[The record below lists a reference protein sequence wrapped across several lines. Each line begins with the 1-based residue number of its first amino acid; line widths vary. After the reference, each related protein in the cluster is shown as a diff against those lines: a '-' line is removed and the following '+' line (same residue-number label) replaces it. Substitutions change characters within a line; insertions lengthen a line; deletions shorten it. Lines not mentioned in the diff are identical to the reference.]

1 VSEVE
6 AEFLLISEAVAR
18 LEAGMF
24 GGAIRQPEAV
34 KAAKKS
40 NPRASIG
47 LGLHKEK
54 AASVVHEAILKGD
67 LLVHVVTPPT
77 AMETRRP
84 IVVPVDVLQRMPK
97 VRGGLPD
104 HPVRHPV
111 SFLRH
116 HPIASDLFTAL
127 STSALHLQWIE
138 FDAWYKKQ
146 KSRRRW
152 PSQTSQAMSKKPL
165 RNWKRPSGR
174 PTKQTNELLTSI
186 RARVAEKKWSAPD
199 GIAKLVRL
207 LATHGAPNRNLVRR
221 AVQRLYEETGA
232 NEYRIIPR
240 KRVKPKTGRSQ
251 T

>member
-1 VSEVE
+1 MSEVE
-6 AEFLLISEAVAR
+6 TEFLLISEAVAR

-34 KAAKKS
+34 KTAKKLY
-40 NPRASIG
+40 PRASIG

-77 AMETRRP
+77 AMEACRP

-97 VRGGLPD
+97 VRGDLPD
-104 HPVRHPV
+104 HPARHPV
-111 SFLRH
+111 SFVRH
-116 HPIASDLFTAL
+116 YPIASDLFTAL
-127 STSALHLQWIE
+127 SASALHLQRTE

-152 PSQTSQAMSKKPL
+152 PSQTMSKKPQKN
-165 RNWKRPSGR
+165 RKQPSGR

-186 RARVAEKKWSAPD
+186 RVRVAEEKWSAPD

-207 LATHGAPNRNLVRR
+207 LATHGAPDRNLVRR
-221 AVQRLYEETGA
+221 AVQRLYEETGD
-232 NEYRIIPR
+232 NQYRIVPR
-240 KRVKPKTGRSQ
+240 KRVKAKTGRSQ

>member
-1 VSEVE
+1 MSEVE
-6 AEFLLISEAVAR
+6 TEFLLISEAVAR

-34 KAAKKS
+34 KTAKKLY
-40 NPRASIG
+40 PRASIG

-77 AMETRRP
+77 AMEACRP

-104 HPVRHPV
+104 HPARHPV
-111 SFLRH
+111 SFVRH
-116 HPIASDLFTAL
+116 YPIASDLFTAL
-127 STSALHLQWIE
+127 SASALHLQRTE

-152 PSQTSQAMSKKPL
+152 PSQTMSKKPQKN
-165 RNWKRPSGR
+165 RKQPSGR

-186 RARVAEKKWSAPD
+186 RVRVAEEKWSAPD

-207 LATHGAPNRNLVRR
+207 LATHGAPDRNLVRR
-221 AVQRLYEETGA
+221 AVQRLYEETGD
-232 NEYRIIPR
+232 NQYRIVPR
-240 KRVKPKTGRSQ
+240 KRVKAKTARSQ